1 MFLPSKLLDLKF
13 LDNKLFKSKKKRA
26 HNSITVDSKR
36 ILSDDTP
43 FAITEAYRAL
53 YTNILYLPIESK
65 TKKIAVFSAI
75 PGEGKTT
82 VSINLAYALASNS
95 VESKVLLVDADMRK
109 PRVANLIG
117 FKGKKLPG
125 LSEYLAGIDAK
136 PSFVPTK
143 YNNLSFLPSGTVNAN
158 SPALLSTGR
167 MKSLMEELESQFDYI
182 IFDTPP
188 VNVVSDA
195 LLLNDYIDGY
205 IMAVQ
210 SEYSDYNSVSEAIAK
225 FESSDGKI
233 FGIVLS
239 AYNMKTAEVGGKY
252 YRYGNKYGYGYGY
265 GYGDSESKENDE
277 AEN

>member
-1 MFLPSKLLDLKF
+1 MFMPSKLLNFRF
-13 LDNKLFKSKKKRA
+13 LESKLFKTRKRRA
-26 HNSITVDSKR
+26 HSSIAIDSKR

-82 VSINLAYALASNS
+82 VSINMSYALASNS
-95 VESKVLLVDADMRK
+95 VESRVLLIDADMRK

-117 FKGKKLPG
+117 YKGKKLSG
-125 LSEYLAGIDAK
+125 LSEYLAGIDEK
-136 PSFVPTK
+136 PTIVPTK
-143 YNNLSFLPSGTVNAN
+143 YSNLSFLPSGAVNAN

-167 MKSLMEELESQFDYI
+167 MKSLMEELESQYDYI

-195 LLLNDYIDGY
+195 LLLSDYIDGY
-205 IMAVQ
+205 VMAVQ
-210 SEYSDYNSVSEAIAK
+210 SEYSDYNSVSDAIAR
-225 FESSDGKI
+225 FEASDSKI
-233 FGIVLS
+233 FGIILT

-252 YRYGNKYGYGYGY
+252 YGYSYGYGYGY
-265 GYGDSESKENDE
+265 GNDNTE
-277 AEN
+277 DNEEEQN